1 MGRKVNVSEVIGKS
15 KLNGFMY
22 GVIAIGVIM
31 ILFDGYDMGVWAGTL
46 TSLRTDTGIE
56 DVTLGF
62 ITSAGQFGSMLGGIF
77 FGMLSDRIG
86 RKTSLLLATGIYS
99 VFTGLIGIASSPEA
113 LTVFKLVSGFG
124 LAGFTPVVMTYL
136 SEYTPIKSRAL
147 VTTMAISCVSVGSV
161 ISTAVCMGVLQTWG
175 WRPLYLIA
183 FVPIIL
189 FPLIALKM
197 PDSPAHYVKTGKTD
211 KVRNVLEKADPSFT
225 PEPDDEYVVSEAEKA
240 EKPSVIEA
248 LKGIFAN
255 GMGKYTILFWIV
267 FMLTMYTSFTMQTWL
282 ARLMVYGGYGLTN
295 SLFFLLLFN
304 LCSLPAAAIVG
315 WIADKVGFKKTIICL
330 AIFIAVVIGVIG
342 FVRSE
347 RGHHSLCHCRCWHH
361 GCLQCSLFMHY
372 VELSCRDSWYWCGL
386 GQCDWSFWR
395 YGGPCCCGRTCN
407 RRTAGNRHL
416 PGDRSW
422 LSPGWHPVLLLQRQ
436 AVKAGLKDRVSM
448 YCKAR

>member
-46 TSLRTDTGIE
+46 ASLRTDTGIE

-175 WRPLYLIA
+175 WRPLYFIA

-225 PEPDDEYVVSEAEKA
+225 PEPDDEYVVSDEEKA

-267 FMLTMYTSFTMQTWL
+267 FM
-282 ARLMVYGGYGLTN
+282 LMVYGGYGLTN

-330 AIFIAVVIGVIG
+330 AIFIAVVISVIG

-347 RGHHSLCHCRCWHH
+347 IVVIILCVIAGAGTTGVYNAVYSCITLSYPAEVRGTGVGWANAIGRFGAMVGPAVAGAMVTGGLPVTVIFPVTAA
-361 GCLQCSLFMHY
+361 GYLLVGILFFFY
-372 VELSCRDSWYWCGL
+372 NDKLSK
-386 GQCDWSFWR
+386 
-395 YGGPCCCGRTCN
+395 
-407 RRTAGNRHL
+407 
-416 PGDRSW
+416 
-422 LSPGWHPVLLLQRQ
+422 Q
-436 AVKAGLKDRVSM
+436 A
-448 YCKAR
+448 

>member
-113 LTVFKLVSGFG
+113 LTVFKLASGFG

-147 VTTMAISCVSVGSV
+147 VTTMAISCVSVGSI

-175 WRPLYLIA
+175 WRPLYFIA
-183 FVPIIL
+183 LVPIIL

-211 KVRNVLEKADPSFT
+211 KVRNVLEKADPSFI
-225 PEPDDEYVVSEAEKA
+225 PEPDDEYVVSDEEKA

-330 AIFIAVVIGVIG
+330 AIFIAVVISVIG

-347 RGHHSLCHCRCWHH
+347 IVVIILCVIAGAGTTGVYNAVYSCITLSYPAEVRGTGVGWANAIGRFGAMVGPAVAGALVT
-361 GCLQCSLFMHY
+361 GGLPVTVIFPVTAVGYLLVGILFFFY
-372 VELSCRDSWYWCGL
+372 NDKLSK
-386 GQCDWSFWR
+386 
-395 YGGPCCCGRTCN
+395 
-407 RRTAGNRHL
+407 
-416 PGDRSW
+416 
-422 LSPGWHPVLLLQRQ
+422 Q
-436 AVKAGLKDRVSM
+436 A
-448 YCKAR
+448 

>member
-99 VFTGLIGIASSPEA
+99 VFTGLIG
-113 LTVFKLVSGFG
+113 

-175 WRPLYLIA
+175 WRPLYFIA

-225 PEPDDEYVVSEAEKA
+225 PEPDDEYVVSDEEKA

-330 AIFIAVVIGVIG
+330 AIFIAVVISVIG

-347 RGHHSLCHCRCWHH
+347 IVVIILCVIAGAGTTGVYNAVYSCITLSYPAEVRGTGVGWANAIGRFGAMVGPAVAGAMVTGGLPVTVIFPVTAA
-361 GCLQCSLFMHY
+361 GYLLVGILFFFY
-372 VELSCRDSWYWCGL
+372 NDKLSK
-386 GQCDWSFWR
+386 
-395 YGGPCCCGRTCN
+395 
-407 RRTAGNRHL
+407 
-416 PGDRSW
+416 
-422 LSPGWHPVLLLQRQ
+422 Q
-436 AVKAGLKDRVSM
+436 A
-448 YCKAR
+448 

>member
-225 PEPDDEYVVSEAEKA
+225 PEPDDEYVVSDEEKA

-304 LCSLPAAAIVG
+304 LCSLPAAAIV
-315 WIADKVGFKKTIICL
+315 
-330 AIFIAVVIGVIG
+330 
-342 FVRSE
+342 
-347 RGHHSLCHCRCWHH
+347 
-361 GCLQCSLFMHY
+361 
-372 VELSCRDSWYWCGL
+372 
-386 GQCDWSFWR
+386 
-395 YGGPCCCGRTCN
+395 
-407 RRTAGNRHL
+407 
-416 PGDRSW
+416 
-422 LSPGWHPVLLLQRQ
+422 
-436 AVKAGLKDRVSM
+436 
-448 YCKAR
+448 